1 MYIYICVYGR
11 YIYIYI
17 YTDIHIFLHSYVS
30 CTPTA
35 QITKHECHLALYF
48 THACPVM
55 AALCSTASTAR
66 KILEHLYHH
75 NTMQMALIRTKKT
88 SEGGPLFA
96 VINNMFC
103 VYICLSISIYIY
115 IHIYTYISIYIY
127 IYMYMNTYD
136 EAFAI

>member
-1 MYIYICVYGR
+1 M
-11 YIYIYI
+11 
-17 YTDIHIFLHSYVS
+17 
-30 CTPTA
+30 P
-35 QITKHECHLALYF
+35 
-48 THACPVM
+48 
-55 AALCSTASTAR
+55 
-66 KILEHLYHH
+66 
-75 NTMQMALIRTKKT
+75 MALIRTKKT

-103 VYICLSISIYIY
+103 VYIYLSISIYIY